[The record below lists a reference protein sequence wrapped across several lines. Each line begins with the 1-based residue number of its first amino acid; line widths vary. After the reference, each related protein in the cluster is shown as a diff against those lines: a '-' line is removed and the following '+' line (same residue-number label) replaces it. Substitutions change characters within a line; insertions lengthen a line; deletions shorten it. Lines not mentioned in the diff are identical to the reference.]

1 MFFLCAVAIVSAK
14 PHGWTLIPK
23 KRKAVSKK
31 VYIFPDGTL
40 QDVFKL
46 ARGYWE
52 AKDTDDDLDA
62 EIQKKIGKKYP
73 LTNTIFED
81 TRTAVLYQNGIE
93 CQRYDLRKPGE
104 VADLLN
110 RFYDYTE
117 PDYLGFDE
125 AIGEFAWNF
134 RQWIR

>member
-1 MFFLCAVAIVSAK
+1 MDG
-14 PHGWTLIPK
+14 HGHI
-23 KRKAVSKK
+23 
-31 VYIFPDGTL
+31 YPDGTL

-52 AKDTDDDLDA
+52 AKDTNDDLDA
-62 EIQKKIGKKYP
+62 EIQKKIAKKYP

-81 TRTAVLYQNGIE
+81 TQRAVLFQNAKE
-93 CQRYDLRKPGE
+93 CQRYDLKKPGE

-110 RFYDYTE
+110 RFYDHIE

-125 AIGEFAWNF
+125 AIGEFKVRMPELGRGLPDTISTAHY
-134 RQWIR
+134 